1 MGGGST
7 SSVPEPQVDD
17 VAIHGDV
24 GAEVVEHRRDVV
36 LSEIQIACRAPSVLA
51 TRELINAHCKLTIPI
66 QVFVPEEERDR
77 DRCSRTNQLGFRNK
91 LKKCTAPT
99 N

>member
-24 GAEVVEHRRDVV
+24 GAEVVEHRGGVV
-36 LSEIQIACRAPSVLA
+36 LPETASRAPSVSA
-51 TRELINAHCKLTIPI
+51 TRELNAHRKLMIP
-66 QVFVPEEERDR
+66 EKERDR
-77 DRCSRTNQLGFRNK
+77 SR
-91 LKKCTAPT
+91 
-99 N
+99 